1 VTPDDELRDHG
12 PGRRRADDAAQDDA
26 TPAAAAAGVL
36 PRPSARARLTA
47 LRVSTVETLAALEST
62 HRSVVDAS
70 RDSNADDE
78 HDPEG
83 STIAFERAQVEAL
96 ARQSAAKV
104 AAIDAALDRV
114 DAGTY
119 GICASCGRPIPE
131 ARLEARPTAT
141 TCVECAARS

>member
-1 VTPDDELRDHG
+1 MT
-12 PGRRRADDAAQDDA
+12 AD
-26 TPAAAAAGVL
+26 
-36 PRPSARARLTA
+36 ARARLEE
-47 LRVSTVETLAALEST
+47 LRAMTVDRLAALDRE

-83 STIAFERAQVEAL
+83 ATIAFERAQVDAL
-96 ARQSAAKV
+96 AR
-104 AAIDAALDRV
+104 DAAARLGSVEAALARV

-119 GICASCGRPIPE
+119 GVCEVCGEPIPA

-141 TCVECAARS
+141 TCVGCAARSA